1 MTPVLEIKRSLAAA
15 SSLRVRR
22 AGTWAF
28 TLIELLVV
36 IAIIAILAAL
46 LLPVLASAKE
56 KGKRAADKSNMRQSL
71 IAITMYSMDFL
82 EKVPSARENQNLWH
96 AIRVSNNTWTNLVKY
111 SGNSAILDCPNFRWN
126 PAVLNRYNSAY
137 GFLIGYQYLG
147 DAVVPGAQD
156 YSWHSPVKMT
166 ESATNAILADAN
178 HWGNDGLNAV
188 PHGKV
193 GSVYQNDSSYFYA
206 IAGSTPATLGAQGGH
221 VGYLDASVV
230 WKNIRQMSPKN
241 QASSYVYYWGSW

>member
-1 MTPVLEIKRSLAAA
+1 MRAPP
-15 SSLRVRR
+15 SLRFRLP
-22 AGTWAF
+22 GNLAF

-71 IAITMYSMDFL
+71 IAIHLYGLDFQD
-82 EKVPSARENQNLWH
+82 KVPSARENQNQWH
-96 AIRVSNNTWTNLVKY
+96 AIRVSSSTWTNLVQY
-111 SGNSAILDCPNFRWN
+111 SGNSGILDCPNFRWN

-156 YSWHSPVKMT
+156 YTWHSPVKLT

-178 HWGNDGLNAV
+178 HWGSDGLNAV
-188 PHGKV
+188 PHAKA
-193 GSVYQNDSSYFYA
+193 GSVYQNNSSYFYA
-206 IAGSTPATLGAQGGH
+206 LAGSTPAGLGAQGGH

-230 WKNIRQMSPKN
+230 WKNLRQMSPKN
-241 QASSYVYYWGSW
+241 QASSYIYYWGNW